1 MWKVDDSDSG
11 GDGGSL
17 TRGVAVMKRG
27 RFPWVAA
34 MAKRNDKNGVYI
46 RLFPGEIQYVGFF

>member
-1 MWKVDDSDSG
+1 MWKVDASDSG

-34 MAKRNDKNGVYI
+34 LAKRNDKNGSYK
-46 RLFPGEIQYVGFF
+46 RLFPGEMCCF